1 MKKYIK
7 CGKGYTT
14 YKGVTIYDDGNF
26 YIYTEPHGKGRVDFS
41 NMQEVRDHIDS
52 QIQSTEP
59 RPKFKYRVDYYNS
72 VHDYA
77 YTYVEAHSKDEAKKI
92 AQKVLG
98 NEIWRIDDVV
108 EVKYGKVNLL

>member
-1 MKKYIK
+1 MMKKYIK

-14 YKGVTIYDDGNF
+14 YKGVTIYDDGHF
-26 YIYTEPHGKGRVDFS
+26 YIYTEPHGRGRVDFS
-41 NMQEVRDHIDS
+41 NMQEVRDYIDDLT
-52 QIQSTEP
+52 QSTES
-59 RPKFKYRVDYYNS
+59 RPKLRYRVDYYNS

-98 NEIWRIDDVV
+98 NEIWQIDDIV
-108 EVKYGKVNLL
+108 EVK